1 MKIKNLL
8 PIIAVAAI
16 TQGAFAAEID
26 AVTLSHDGRILRAQ
40 GAPAAVQVVAFSST
54 APDSVP
60 ATCKAFDMAGFL
72 NRDDAKPALPVVE
85 GVPYGS
91 RLVSAWHEAAGIVGR
106 TPDSMFFCMTKDGER
121 MFGEGT
127 SFNPSYEYRKAAG
140 AAPERGQIVS
150 VIGGSVVIGV
160 VFWNPVMPVAESKYV
175 SMNFGR

>member
-40 GAPAAVQVVAFSST
+40 GAPAAVQVAAFSST

-106 TPDSMFFCMTKDGER
+106 TPDSMFFLHDQGR
-121 MFGEGT
+121 GT
-127 SFNPSYEYRKAAG
+127 DVR
-140 AAPERGQIVS
+140 RGNELQ
-150 VIGGSVVIGV
+150 
-160 VFWNPVMPVAESKYV
+160 PVL
-175 SMNFGR
+175 

>member
-40 GAPAAVQVVAFSST
+40 GAPAAVQVAAFSST

-72 NRDDAKPALPVVE
+72 NRDDAKPL
-85 GVPYGS
+85 YLWS
-91 RLVSAWHEAAGIVGR
+91 RGFPMALVSFLPGTKRPALSAARRI
-106 TPDSMFFCMTKDGER
+106 PCFS
-121 MFGEGT
+121 
-127 SFNPSYEYRKAAG
+127 A
-140 AAPERGQIVS
+140 
-150 VIGGSVVIGV
+150 
-160 VFWNPVMPVAESKYV
+160 
-175 SMNFGR
+175 

>member
-1 MKIKNLL
+1 
-8 PIIAVAAI
+8 
-16 TQGAFAAEID
+16 
-26 AVTLSHDGRILRAQ
+26 
-40 GAPAAVQVVAFSST
+40 
-54 APDSVP
+54 
-60 ATCKAFDMAGFL
+60 MAGFL

-106 TPDSMFFCMTKDGER
+106 APDSMFFCMTKDGER

-160 VFWNPVMPVAESKYV
+160 VFWNPVTPVAESKYV